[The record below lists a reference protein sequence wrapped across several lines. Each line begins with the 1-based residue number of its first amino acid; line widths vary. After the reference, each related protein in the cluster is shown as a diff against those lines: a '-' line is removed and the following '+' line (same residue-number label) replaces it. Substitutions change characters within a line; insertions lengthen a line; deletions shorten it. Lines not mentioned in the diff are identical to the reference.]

1 MTEQREITLDELL
14 DEPIIKSVMARDGV
28 QGSDI
33 RRLME
38 RVRLRREEQQLLSAA
53 TQANQLRAARGSRH
67 LF

>member
-38 RVRLRREEQQLLSAA
+38 RVRLRRDEHLLAAA
-53 TQANQLRAARGSRH
+53 TQAIQLRAARGSSH

>member
-28 QGSDI
+28 HGADI

-38 RVRLRREEQQLLSAA
+38 RVRMRREEQLLAA
-53 TQANQLRAARGSRH
+53 ASQASQVRAARGSCH

>member
-14 DEPIIKSVMARDGV
+14 DEPIIKTVMARDGV

-33 RRLME
+33 RRLLE
-38 RVRLRREEQQLLSAA
+38 RVRLRRDEQLLAAA
-53 TQANQLRAARGSRH
+53 TQAIQLRAARGSFH

>member
-14 DEPIIKSVMARDGV
+14 DEPIIKTVMARDGV

-38 RVRLRREEQQLLSAA
+38 RVRMRREEQFLAA
-53 TQANQLRAARGSRH
+53 ASQASQVRAARGSCH

>member
-1 MTEQREITLDELL
+1 MTEQNEITLDELL

-28 QGSDI
+28 LGSDI

-38 RVRLRREEQQLLSAA
+38 RARQRREEQLLAAA
-53 TQANQLRAARGSRH
+53 TQASQVRAARGSCH